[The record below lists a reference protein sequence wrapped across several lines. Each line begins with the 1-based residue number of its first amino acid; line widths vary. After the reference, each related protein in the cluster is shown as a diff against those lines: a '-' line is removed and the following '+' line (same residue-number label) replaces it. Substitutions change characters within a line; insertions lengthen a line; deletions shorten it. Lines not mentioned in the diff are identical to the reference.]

1 MSLIQI
7 NDLLKEIAVESQGVL
22 PFLPVFTNHKEFQPG
37 SLFVAVRG
45 TTFDGHSVL
54 GQLSNPAGIILE
66 DKTKLPQNYK
76 GPFVVVKSARQAVD
90 IIFHALNQFPS
101 QKLLCVGVT
110 GTNGKTTTS
119 HMIEFLLNQNGFPT
133 GVIGTIDHHL
143 KNKIWKTNLTTPG
156 SKDFYERLFQ
166 FVGLGAKALSVEVSS
181 HALDQDRMSSTEFD
195 IAIFTNLTRDH
206 LDYHGTYENYFAAK
220 EKLFSVLLERSKK
233 TNKFAIINTD
243 DEYGSKIRVGKS
255 AETITYG
262 LKSGDLRATILG
274 QSFAGQILEI
284 NYLNQKWN
292 VKLPLVGEF
301 NVLNFLATFGT
312 ALALKLDLNKVSEQ
326 FAAFQG
332 VRGRMERVPSTQ
344 GKYAF
349 VDYAH
354 TPDALENALK
364 TLGQLKNGKKIITV
378 FGCGGDR
385 DQGKRPLM
393 GEIACRLSD
402 QVILTSDNPRTEY
415 PGQIL
420 EDIAKGCKSYQNFS
434 MEIDRKKAIEMAL
447 SGAQKGDAVLVAGKG
462 HEDYQI
468 IGKTS
473 HPFSDVEVI
482 KNYLK

>member
-1 MSLIQI
+1 LVVYSIAI
-7 NDLLKEIAVESQGVL
+7 LLKQDKVQVL
-22 PFLPVFTNHKEFQPG
+22 
-37 SLFVAVRG
+37 
-45 TTFDGHSVL
+45 TT
-54 GQLSNPAGIILE
+54 LSN
-66 DKTKLPQNYK
+66 
-76 GPFVVVKSARQAVD
+76 
-90 IIFHALNQFPS
+90 LN
-101 QKLLCVGVT
+101 
-110 GTNGKTTTS
+110 
-119 HMIEFLLNQNGFPT
+119 
-133 GVIGTIDHHL
+133 
-143 KNKIWKTNLTTPG
+143 
-156 SKDFYERLFQ
+156 
-166 FVGLGAKALSVEVSS
+166 SVEGRFQYIKSKNGIV
-181 HALDQDRMSSTEFD
+181 
-195 IAIFTNLTRDH
+195 AI
-206 LDYHGTYENYFAAK
+206 
-220 EKLFSVLLERSKK
+220 
-233 TNKFAIINTD
+233 
-243 DEYGSKIRVGKS
+243 
-255 AETITYG
+255 
-262 LKSGDLRATILG
+262 
-274 QSFAGQILEI
+274 
-284 NYLNQKWN
+284 
-292 VKLPLVGEF
+292 
-301 NVLNFLATFGT
+301 
-312 ALALKLDLNKVSEQ
+312 
-326 FAAFQG
+326 
-332 VRGRMERVPSTQ
+332 
-344 GKYAF
+344 